1 MAVDYPEAVEH
12 FTAELRKD
20 PNAPRPPIR
29 LDTTKDFFEWKNEM
43 RAYDAALI
51 AAGLATPQEI
61 TRRNSIFPPQQGRAR
76 IVSWP
81 NYGQPSK
88 SL

>member
-1 MAVDYPEAVEH
+1 MDYSDAVEH
-12 FTAELRKD
+12 FTTELRKN

-51 AAGLATPQEI
+51 AVGLATAKEI
-61 TRRNSIFPPQQGRAR
+61 TRRNSIFPPQQGPAR

-81 NYGQPSK
+81 DYGRSSQ